1 MHNNSFLGIEFNTST
16 QYEGK
21 WDTHYGTQKG
31 GLKNQFE
38 IPYIPFYDDIRIEW
52 KTPYVYDQHKI
63 SFNKLVDEVK
73 QKERKQH
80 KYVFYNQYEIPTRFT
95 NKLKQDK
102 MGQKYEKEAKINQ

>member
-1 MHNNSFLGIEFNTST
+1 
-16 QYEGK
+16 
-21 WDTHYGTQKG
+21 
-31 GLKNQFE
+31 
-38 IPYIPFYDDIRIEW
+38 
-52 KTPYVYDQHKI
+52 
-63 SFNKLVDEVK
+63 LVDEVK